1 MIENV
6 RVGFADIDHKR
17 SQRSLLCELETRV
30 QSDVI
35 DGSGNRTSADHFNQ
49 SIISAVDYLGS
60 IS

>member
-35 DGSGNRTSADHFNQ
+35 NGSGKGTSACQFNQ
-49 SIISAVDYLGS
+49 RIISAVDDLGS